1 MRDNRFPVPRK
12 TKPRITTVVF
22 DLDDTL
28 YDCHRQRVL
37 ASHRYA
43 CRKLLAAGLQRMG
56 GRQPSVESLY
66 RLRRRLFRE
75 EPRHDT
81 LDFRLCRQLGLDRQA
96 AKRLARV
103 GHRAYFRYPVGRLRL
118 FPDTLPTLKRLHRAG
133 TDVYILT
140 AGNRSTQ
147 QAKIR
152 KLGLHR
158 FRYVRGVFCTG
169 LMGGRGKKQYLQRL
183 LRKVGNPKRI
193 LVVGDRVDS
202 EIRAARELG
211 LWAVRRKGGEFG
223 AVQPRHRME
232 RAHHSI
238 RRPSEIF
245 SLPFDYG
252 NPDEP
257 GTR

>member
-1 MRDNRFPVPRK
+1 MRDNCFPVPRK
-12 TKPRITTVVF
+12 TKLRITAAVF

-37 ASHRYA
+37 AAHRYA
-43 CRKLLAAGLQRMG
+43 CRKLLAAGLRRVG
-56 GRQPSVESLY
+56 GRQPSVQSLY
-66 RLRRRLFRE
+66 RLRLHLFRE
-75 EPRHDT
+75 EPSHDT

-96 AKRLARV
+96 AKRLAQV
-103 GHRAYFRYPVGRLRL
+103 GHRAYFSYPVGRLRL
-118 FPDTLPTLKRLHRAG
+118 FPDTLPTLKRLRRTG
-133 TDVYILT
+133 TDIYILT
-140 AGNRSTQ
+140 AGRRSIQ
-147 QAKIR
+147 QAKVR
-152 KLGLHR
+152 KLGLNR
-158 FRYVRGVFCTG
+158 SRYVQGVFYTG
-169 LMGGRGKKQYLQRL
+169 LMGRRGKKHYLKRL

-211 LWAVRRKGGEFG
+211 LWAVYRKGGEFA
-223 AVQPRHRME
+223 AVRPRHRRE
-232 RAHHSI
+232 RAHHTI
-238 RRPSEIF
+238 RRLSELF